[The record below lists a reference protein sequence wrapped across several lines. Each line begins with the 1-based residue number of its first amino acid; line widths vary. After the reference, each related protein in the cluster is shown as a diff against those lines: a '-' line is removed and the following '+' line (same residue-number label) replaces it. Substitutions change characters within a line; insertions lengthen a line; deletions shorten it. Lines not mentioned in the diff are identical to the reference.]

1 MCLPSAPSYAPPAA
15 LTEKDKPQEVKQP
28 QTAYGATSQARKEM
42 AKQAPGMKSTLLTGP
57 SGIENSQLTL
67 GKTTLLGQ

>member
-1 MCLPSAPSYAPPAA
+1 MCLPSAPSYSPPAA

-28 QTAYGATSQARKEM
+28 QTAYGATATARKDM
-42 AKQAPGMKSTLLTGP
+42 NKRGGGTASTLLTGP
-57 SGIENSQLTL
+57 SGIETSQLAL